1 MDKMTIIYIVVAFV
15 IGVGLTLIS
24 SIPIFLDKLKKAKV
38 VEEPDIEEKFITSK
52 NIKYSQ
58 DVMSF
63 IKEFTIQ
70 VSVLRYREFFD
81 NHRMDKVTKAQIQT
95 LVSETAM
102 EVNRSLRLKMIDY
115 NITLYTKEF
124 VEHFIVQTTMVAL
137 KDLLE
142 KSIIEIVE

>member
-1 MDKMTIIYIVVAFV
+1 MDKNMIICIAVAFV
-15 IGVGLTLIS
+15 VGVGLTLIS
-24 SIPIFLDKLKKAKV
+24 SIPIFLNKLKKANV
-38 VEEPDIEEKFITSK
+38 VEEPVIEEKFITSK

-63 IKEFTIQ
+63 VKEFTIQ

-102 EVNRSLRLKMIDY
+102 EVNRSLSLKMINY

-124 VEHFIVQTTMVAL
+124 VERFIVQTTMVAL